1 MTSARVLK
9 RAVIDTSALV
19 PPSLRREIQQVA
31 QYPYFTAI
39 WSPWIIAEL
48 NRVLT
53 WRWIKDPPPGQPR
66 DDLSDANE
74 RRSSEMA
81 HRMMEWLLPTFELVA
96 PLPPY
101 PPAWEGLADR
111 WDEPILAA
119 ALLGNAQYVVSE
131 NTRHYPPR
139 QSDGRHIFQGVEYI
153 RAREF
158 LGLIRRDSVERG

>member
-19 PPSLRREIQQVA
+19 PPSLRREIQQAA
-31 QYPYFTAI
+31 QYPYFTAL

-81 HRMMEWLLPTFELVA
+81 HRMMEWLLPTFEQ
-96 PLPPY
+96 
-101 PPAWEGLADR
+101 
-111 WDEPILAA
+111 I
-119 ALLGNAQYVVSE
+119 
-131 NTRHYPPR
+131 
-139 QSDGRHIFQGVEYI
+139 GRAHV
-153 RAREF
+153 
-158 LGLIRRDSVERG
+158 